1 MNNRDKYIF
10 FSALILI
17 LLPITISTLSTNQIS
32 STDWIYRHNEWIN
45 RYLRGDFTPVYE
57 YPPLFHFLMLPFVY
71 FDFPIIYFQIIFAIL
86 STFGILY
93 YVKKMENEKAMI
105 LMAMLMATSIAY
117 IEFSSA
123 LMPQALDYF
132 LFPLILIAYF
142 RGKNL
147 TVLTGITVI
156 FFMHLTGIIF
166 LGILLI
172 HSLLAK
178 RYKFMYAAVILM
190 LVFLPISY
198 YYVFSPF
205 SYQFIWDF
213 QAQTQWESFYISP
226 IYRFFVLSGF
236 LTWILLP
243 FAGYKLIRQKFKFDE
258 KLLLYVIWILGFLP
272 LAIFN
277 FGIWRAISYQ
287 IIPLSLFAATVISK
301 ALNSDEK

>member
-1 MNNRDKYIF
+1 MNNRDKYML
-10 FSALILI
+10 FSAVILI
-17 LLPITISTLSTNQIS
+17 LTPIIFSTITTNKITA
-32 STDWIYRHNEWIN
+32 TDWVYRHSEWIN

-71 FDFPIIYFQIIFAIL
+71 FDFPIIYFQIVFAIL

-105 LMAMLMATSIAY
+105 LMAMLMATSVAY

-132 LFPLILIAYF
+132 LFPLVLIAYF
-142 RGKNL
+142 KGKNL

-156 FFMHLTGIIF
+156 FFMHLIGIIF

-172 HSLLAK
+172 HSLLTK
-178 RYKFMYAAVILM
+178 RYKFASYSIILLLM
-190 LVFLPISY
+190 LLPIFY
-198 YYVFSPF
+198 HYTFSPIY
-205 SYQFIWDF
+205 YQFIWDF
-213 QAQTQWESFYISP
+213 QAQAQWESFYISP

-243 FAGYKLIRQKFKFDE
+243 FAGYKLARQKFKFDE

-277 FGIWRAISYQ
+277 FGIWRAMSYQ
-287 IIPLSLFAATVISK
+287 IVPLSLFVATLISK
-301 ALNSDEK
+301 ALK